1 MVKILSVNSGS
12 STLKW
17 RLFSMPEGKLLG
29 KGLIDRINEPP
40 AMVTIQSV
48 GGESKKYE
56 AYSTDMG
63 MIVSDMLAQMKQME
77 LIQSLHEITGIGHR
91 VVAGGEEFAESVLVD
106 DKKLIQIDN
115 LVTLAPL
122 HNAVEAQFIRV
133 FQSIMPWTQQVAVFD
148 SAFHQTMPPES
159 YLYGLNYDYYT
170 KYGVRKYGAHGTSVR
185 YVIQKAAGMLNREL
199 SDLKLIVCHLGAGSS
214 ITAVKNGKSIDTS
227 MGFTPLSGLISA
239 TRSGDVD
246 VSLIAYLMNKLDI
259 QSMDEMVDIL
269 NHNSGL
275 LGISGVSGDQRVLR
289 AKIEDDRCKLALDM
303 YAKRVTQY
311 IGSYIA
317 ELNGVDA
324 IVFTGGVGEN
334 SNPMRMQIMDN
345 FGFIGASVRRDVE
358 DIHGQAVNLSADD
371 ARTQTLVIPTNEELM
386 IAQDTYRL
394 TQKADKQQT
403 VV

>member
-17 RLFSMPEGKLLG
+17 RLFSMPEGRLLG

-40 AMVTIQSV
+40 AVVKIHSIE
-48 GGESKKYE
+48 GANKKYE

-63 MIVSDMLAQMKQME
+63 MIVSDMLAQMKQMD
-77 LIQSLHEITGIGHR
+77 LIKSLHEISGIGHR
-91 VVAGGEEFAESVLVD
+91 IVAGGEEFAESIVVD
-106 DKKLIQIDN
+106 DKKLIQIEN

-122 HNAVEAQFIRV
+122 HNAVEAKFIRI
-133 FQSIMPWTQQVAVFD
+133 FQDVMPWSKQVAVFD

-159 YLYGLNYDYYT
+159 YLYGLDYDYYT

-185 YVIQKAAGMLNREL
+185 YVIQKAAKMLEHDL
-199 SDLKLIVCHLGAGSS
+199 KDLKLIVCHLGAGSS
-214 ITAVKNGKSIDTS
+214 ITAVKGGKSIDTS

-246 VSLIAYLMNKLDI
+246 VSLIAYLMNKLEI
-259 QSMDEMVDIL
+259 QSVDKMVDIL

-275 LGISGVSGDQRVLR
+275 LGISGISGDQRVLR
-289 AKIEDDRCKLALDM
+289 KQIDDERCQLALDM
-303 YAKRVTQY
+303 YARRVTQY

-334 SNPMRMQIMDN
+334 SNPMRMQIMNN
-345 FGFIGASVRRDVE
+345 FGYIGAEVRHDVE
-358 DIHGQAVNLSADD
+358 DIQGQAINLSSDN

-386 IAQDTYRL
+386 IAQDTYQL
-394 TQKADKQQT
+394 TQVTDKQRT
-403 VV
+403 VA